1 MNPLKFVNE
10 PVLVHPQLENDPL
23 KMKNKVGT
31 IISIDLEHD
40 NIIVSFGEEGRAMF
54 STDALLVLREPDLIM
69 DAENDVTL
77 MPFWDYEDIMG
88 IITFAESARLDY
100 RRFAIQLS
108 QKNPD
113 AMEYTMN
120 TLRYLKLTSTERLSL
135 VAKIYIKI

>member
-1 MNPLKFVNE
+1 MDPLKFVNE
-10 PVLVHPQLENDPL
+10 PVLVHPQLQNDQL

-31 IISIDLEHD
+31 IIAIDLEHD
-40 NIIVSFGEEGRAMF
+40 NTVVSFDEEGRATF
-54 STDALLVLREPDLIM
+54 STDALWVLREPALIKR

-88 IITFAESARLDY
+88 IITFAESARPDY

-120 TLRYLKLTSTERLSL
+120 SLRHELSL
-135 VAKIYIKI
+135 ERTQMISR